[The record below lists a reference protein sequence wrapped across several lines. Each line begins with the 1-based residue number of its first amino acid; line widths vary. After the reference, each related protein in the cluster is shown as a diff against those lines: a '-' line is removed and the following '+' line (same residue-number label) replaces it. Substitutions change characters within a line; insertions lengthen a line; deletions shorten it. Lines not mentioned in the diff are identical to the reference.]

1 MLSESYYTQDI
12 SACFASSIGSNG
24 LEDETY
30 QRFLDTAEKSLTAIR
45 EQHKT
50 GSLPLLELPV
60 KTTDLENIEAIAARY
75 CEAFDDVVIL
85 GTGGSSLG
93 GQSICELAPPSGT
106 SRPQLHFMAN
116 IDSDSFDR
124 LFQSVAPE
132 RTGFMVI
139 SKSGGT
145 AETLTQF
152 LYCLDVFRNK
162 LGDAAIKNHFVVITE
177 PGDRTLR
184 RLAEKWELEIVD
196 HDPGVGGRYSALSVV
211 GLLPALIAGVDAY
224 QIREGA
230 LSVLK
235 PILDGAKAKECAL
248 AQGAVINVALAQER
262 TINTTVLMPYLDRL
276 ASFGLWYRQLW
287 AESLGKDGHGTNPV
301 RALGTVDQHSQLQL
315 YLDGPRDKFFTLVF
329 ADQANSG
336 GLVPADLAEDPELA
350 FIAGKRMGDLMAAE
364 QQATAATLIRHNC
377 PTRIMTIETLD
388 EHSLGALLMHFMLET
403 IIAADLLGVN
413 AFDQPAVEHGKI
425 LAKKYLAGESG

>member
-1 MLSESYYTQDI
+1 MSESYYTQDI

-230 LSVLK
+230 LSVVK
-235 PILDGAKAKECAL
+235 PI
-248 AQGAVINVALAQER
+248 
-262 TINTTVLMPYLDRL
+262 
-276 ASFGLWYRQLW
+276 
-287 AESLGKDGHGTNPV
+287 
-301 RALGTVDQHSQLQL
+301 VD
-315 YLDGPRDKFFTLVF
+315 
-329 ADQANSG
+329 
-336 GLVPADLAEDPELA
+336 
-350 FIAGKRMGDLMAAE
+350 
-364 QQATAATLIRHNC
+364 
-377 PTRIMTIETLD
+377 
-388 EHSLGALLMHFMLET
+388 
-403 IIAADLLGVN
+403 
-413 AFDQPAVEHGKI
+413 
-425 LAKKYLAGESG
+425 